1 MSHNVTIPGDTISVR
16 EQEDRMMTEEQED
29 ALYRTLLALDEKVG
43 RLLAAIEETKV
54 DVSDCATVQELL
66 DALDHRL

>member
-1 MSHNVTIPGDTISVR
+1 MGDTLFRR

-54 DVSDCATVQELL
+54 DVSDCSTVQELL
-66 DALDHRL
+66 DALDDRL

>member
-1 MSHNVTIPGDTISVR
+1 MDDTVFRR
-16 EQEDRMMTEEQED
+16 EQEERMMTEEQED

-54 DVSDCATVQELL
+54 DVSDCSTVQELL
-66 DALDHRL
+66 DALDDRL